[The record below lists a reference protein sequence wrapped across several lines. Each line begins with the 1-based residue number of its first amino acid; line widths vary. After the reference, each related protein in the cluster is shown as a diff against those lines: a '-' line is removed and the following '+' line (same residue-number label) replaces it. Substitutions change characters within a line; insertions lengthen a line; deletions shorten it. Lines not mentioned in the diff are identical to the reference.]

1 MLRQPVCL
9 IMLILSLP
17 KEGDSKCSLTCNADP
32 IPHYYSTAQNWVCRM
47 KRTKRILNSSE
58 TFGFALLGTKHV
70 TVTLYLSTV
79 LHRVLSRDSNNV
91 PPIQLKQDQERK
103 KWKFWKSQENA
114 KAVSQADRTNAF
126 LKELASKMVAKT
138 TLEDIVKQL
147 ELQY

>member
-1 MLRQPVCL
+1 MLRQPDCL

-17 KEGDSKCSLTCNADP
+17 IEGDSKCSLTCNADP

-58 TFGFALLGTKHV
+58 TFGFVLLGTKHV

-91 PPIQLKQDQERK
+91 PPTIVLLSIQLLREKSENFETLK
-103 KWKFWKSQENA
+103 KMQK
-114 KAVSQADRTNAF
+114 
-126 LKELASKMVAKT
+126 L
-138 TLEDIVKQL
+138 
-147 ELQY
+147 